1 MHRHGYLKNTRK
13 IWYAVLIHKGISVQ
27 NQSEIITTA
36 GAEMPKIIYGTA
48 WKKER
53 TAELVI
59 QAVKVG
65 FRGIDTACQPKHYA
79 EPLVGAALMA
89 LKSSGIKREELFI
102 QTKFT
107 PLSGQDQNT
116 VPYDKNASLP
126 MQVAQSFET
135 SKTNLNTKYIDS
147 FLLHSPLSP
156 FSDLLSVW
164 RAMETIHKRGEA
176 LRLGISN
183 CYDLEVLQH
192 LYNEAEIKPS
202 IVQNRFY
209 RDSGYDATLREWCA
223 THNIVYQ
230 SFWSLTANPHILE
243 SKELIA
249 LAMKYRKC
257 EAQIFF
263 AYLISQG
270 IVPLSGTTSLE
281 HMLQDLEATSLTL
294 TPDEISGIS
303 SLFLSDKL

>member
-1 MHRHGYLKNTRK
+1 MQH
-13 IWYAVLIHKGISVQ
+13 
-27 NQSEIITTA
+27 QSEIITTA
-36 GAEMPKIIYGTA
+36 SAEMPKIIYGTA

-53 TAELVI
+53 TAELVM
-59 QAVKVG
+59 QAVKAG

-89 LKSSGIKREELFI
+89 LQSSGIKREELFI

-107 PLSGQDQNT
+107 VLSGQDQNT

-126 MQVAQSFET
+126 IQVAQSFEA
-135 SKTNLNTKYIDS
+135 SKTNLNTKYVDS

-156 FSDLLSVW
+156 FSDLLNVW

-176 LRLGISN
+176 IRLGISN
-183 CYDLEVLQH
+183 CYNLEILQR

-209 RDSGYDATLREWCA
+209 RDSGYDVTLREWCK
-223 THNIVYQ
+223 THKIIYQ

-249 LAMKYRKC
+249 LAMKYRKS

-294 TPDEISGIS
+294 ALNEISHIS
-303 SLFLSDKL
+303 SLLLSDRI

>member
-1 MHRHGYLKNTRK
+1 M
-13 IWYAVLIHKGISVQ
+13 HKGVSVQ
-27 NQSEIITTA
+27 NQSQIITSSS
-36 GAEMPKIIYGTA
+36 AEMPKIIYGTA

-59 QAVKVG
+59 QAVQAG
-65 FRGIDTACQPKHYA
+65 FRGIDTACQPKHYT
-79 EPLVGAALMA
+79 EPLVGAALTT
-89 LKSSGIKREELFI
+89 LKSSDIRREELFI

-107 PLSGQDQNT
+107 PLAGQDQNMI
-116 VPYDKNASLP
+116 PYDKNAPLP
-126 MQVAQSFET
+126 LQVAQSFEA
-135 SKTNLNTKYIDS
+135 SKTNLNTNYIDS

-183 CYDLEVLQH
+183 CYDLEVLQR

-209 RDSGYDATLREWCA
+209 RDSGYDATLRKWCE

-230 SFWSLTANPHILE
+230 SFWSLTANPHILK
-243 SKELIA
+243 SKKLIA
-249 LAMKYRKC
+249 LAMKYRKS

-263 AYLISQG
+263 AYLISKE
-270 IVPLSGTTSLE
+270 IVPLSGTTSQE
-281 HMLQDLEATSLTL
+281 HMMQDLEAVCLTL

-303 SLFLSDKL
+303 SLLLLDKI